1 MRFQTKL
8 TGATR
13 HFTFG
18 SSKSFRNSVL
28 GNVVNFA
35 VSSCVFESR
44 FLWDHLLISKLL
56 FFVIIECTTEDGMS
70 CKIHPPKAWTFMNLC
85 SLLILCANLE
95 SFRFPKG
102 TTGISYKPLRLI
114 WMLITQIIFSVE
126 QCVHHV
132 SVNAFLLMLNF
143 LLIFVVMFLVSCIV
157 PVVNC

>member
-1 MRFQTKL
+1 ML
-8 TGATR
+8 PVIS
-13 HFTFG
+13 HLE
-18 SSKSFRNSVL
+18 VL
-28 GNVVNFA
+28 KASGTVCLAMWWTLQCQVVFLRA
-35 VSSCVFESR
+35 DFYEITYWFLSCF
-44 FLWDHLLISKLL
+44 

-143 LLIFVVMFLVSCIV
+143 LLIFAVVFLVSCIV
-157 PVVNC
+157 TVVNC